1 MWDEVRLLHAELC
14 ESTIVYYLVLTLI
27 YQVSSIVHTYSSS
40 WQGSNW
46 RGNGRPERTVGTS
59 PPVRLTFD
67 PLTAIAQSHAL
78 LLSAVPLQA
87 HH

>member
-14 ESTIVYYLVLTLI
+14 ESTIVYYLPTHAHLPGFL
-27 YQVSSIVHTYSSS
+27 YTYSSS

-46 RGNGRPERTVGTS
+46 RGNGRPERRVGTS

>member
-14 ESTIVYYLVLTLI
+14 ESTIVYYSG
-27 YQVSSIVHTYSSS
+27 SSTRFPLYLLQS

-46 RGNGRPERTVGTS
+46 RGNGRPERRVGTS

>member
-14 ESTIVYYLVLTLI
+14 ESTIVYY
-27 YQVSSIVHTYSSS
+27 SSTTDYLLPGFLHTCSSS

>member
-1 MWDEVRLLHAELC
+1 MWDEVRLLNAELC
-14 ESTIVYYLVLTLI
+14 ESTIVYYSG
-27 YQVSSIVHTYSSS
+27 SSTTFPLYLQYSSS

-46 RGNGRPERTVGTS
+46 RGNGRPERRVGTS